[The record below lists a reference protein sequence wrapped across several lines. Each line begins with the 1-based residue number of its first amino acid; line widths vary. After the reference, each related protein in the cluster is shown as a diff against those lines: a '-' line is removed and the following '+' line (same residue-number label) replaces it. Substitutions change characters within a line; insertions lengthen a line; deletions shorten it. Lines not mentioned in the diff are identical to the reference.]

1 MNFDT
6 EIRKVE
12 QILKGRFD
20 NPQDRRYWEDKLE
33 QLKSRKESYE
43 NNLRIRNEYMKG
55 VNAWHEGLR

>member
-12 QILKGRFD
+12 QILRGRFD
-20 NPQDRRYWEDKLE
+20 NPQDKRFWEDKLE

-43 NNLRIRNEYMKG
+43 NNSRIRNEYMKG
-55 VNAWHEGLR
+55 VSAFHNLLK